1 MVSLAV
7 ALLAIVLAYFAGVVA
22 FGKRAQAVKHQRA
35 GSYAEHAVSR
45 PSAADPAELIVGCQD
60 RQLGL
65 SA

>member
-7 ALLAIVLAYFAGVVA
+7 ALLAIALAYFAGVVA
-22 FGKRAQAVKHQRA
+22 FGRKAKAVKHQRA
-35 GSYAEHAVSR
+35 GSYTEHAVSR
-45 PSAADPAELIVGCQD
+45 PSAANPAELIVGCQD